1 MADKPKLNMSR
12 RGFLGLLGGG
22 IAAALTGGL
31 KTAPKVAATAAK
43 VIPEISAQGMPTWFP
58 SLVNKIKTQGKQTTT
73 ATGGR
78 NSENTYKL
86 NDREGANEY
95 ILTEDVTTGNI
106 QVFSKG
112 DDYQQVN
119 FEYIPATKYSRPDG
133 KSFVEE
139 SEFYA
144 GEFMKGHEGLGDVEQ
159 IGTIDELRFGINSIE
174 EFAKKGNKT
183 SKEQLDELA
192 SEFKRITQKE
202 ELDFAKGGR
211 VGYNNGG
218 GVGTLFRRKKH
229 NG

>member
-78 NSENTYKL
+78 NSMNTYTLKSP
-86 NDREGANEY
+86 D
-95 ILTEDVTTGNI
+95 
-106 QVFSKG
+106 G
-112 DDYQQVN
+112 DDYILYEDGVSGNIEISTRGDDLQQVS

-139 SEFYA
+139 SEFSA

>member
-78 NSENTYKL
+78 NSMNTYTLKSP
-86 NDREGANEY
+86 DGDDY
-95 ILTEDVTTGNI
+95 ILYEDGVSGNI
-106 QVFSKG
+106 QISTRG
-112 DDYQQVN
+112 DDFQQVS
-119 FEYIPATKYSRPDG
+119 FEYIPGTKYSRPDG

-139 SEFYA
+139 SEFYTSEFQK
-144 GEFMKGHEGLGDVEQ
+144 GEFQDYENTLGGVE
-159 IGTIDELRFGINSIE
+159 DLKLGISNIE
-174 EFAKKGNKT
+174 EFANKGKKT

>member
-139 SEFYA
+139 GEFY
-144 GEFMKGHEGLGDVEQ
+144 GYEKYKTDGPDVEVE
-159 IGTIDELRFGINSIE
+159 GTFDEMQGGYKELE
-174 EFAKKGNKT
+174 TFATKGKKT
-183 SKEQLDELA
+183 SAEKLDEIA
-192 SEFKRITQKE
+192 ADFKKATEKE
-202 ELDFAKGGR
+202 DLDGFAKGGR
-211 VGYNNGG
+211 VGYKNGG
-218 GVGTLFRRKKH
+218 GVGTLFKEKRT
-229 NG
+229 